1 MLVDVRVVLLVED
14 DTMGKH
20 LHPYI
25 ESRTLRVN
33 MYVHSGLIDKEI
45 GLHTSKNLTG
55 LSAVGSIFGRFLGTN
70 VGWCEGRTL
79 G

>member
-1 MLVDVRVVLLVED
+1 MSVDARVVLLVED

-33 MYVHSGLIDKEI
+33 MYVHGGPFDEEVDF
-45 GLHTSKNLTG
+45 HTTKILMS
-55 LSAVGSIFGRFLGTN
+55 LSALGPILKDFLGN
-70 VGWCEGRTL
+70 RCQLV
-79 G
+79 

>member
-1 MLVDVRVVLLVED
+1 MLVDVRVILLVED
-14 DTMGKH
+14 KTMGKY

-33 MYVHSGLIDKEI
+33 TYVHSRLINKEI

-55 LSAVGSIFGRFLGTN
+55 LSALGSIFGRFLGTN
-70 VGWCEGRTL
+70 IGWCEGRTL